1 MLAKKTN
8 LVRQTENKKLRLSVE
23 RGGKRISEIDK
34 LIEKVFE
41 QNAAGILSD
50 ERFSKLLQNYECE
63 QKRLQTEIEEWK
75 AALDDVGQK
84 VTDLRLLLH
93 TLREITEIK
102 ELTPTLVNTLIER
115 IEVHNNDKSSGHCYV
130 KVDVYFTAVG
140 MIDIPTEQEILAM
153 MEEMQKKSSVVSFYR
168 IIRKTVQPI
177 SELHRIG
184 IKPKHPY
191 VALAFVFTRFFIC
204 HIYGHDRPNGEAKI
218 REYYEIA
225 PGIVEAINQKS
236 NAQEIWNEVYKDLV
250 EPCVNMIHNN
260 KNESAYTLYKLY
272 SLKLNQKYKA

>member
-23 RGGKRISEIDK
+23 RGEKRIAEIDK

-63 QKRLQTEIEEWK
+63 QKRLQTKIEEWK

-84 VTDLRLLLH
+84 VTDLRLLLR
-93 TLREITEIK
+93 TLREITENK

-140 MIDIPTEQEILAM
+140 MVDIPTEQELLAILD
-153 MEEMQKKSSVVSFYR
+153 E
-168 IIRKTVQPI
+168 VQQNPQ
-177 SELHRIG
+177 E
-184 IKPKHPY
+184 
-191 VALAFVFTRFFIC
+191 FRF
-204 HIYGHDRPNGEAKI
+204 
-218 REYYEIA
+218 IA
-225 PGIVEAINQKS
+225 
-236 NAQEIWNEVYKDLV
+236 
-250 EPCVNMIHNN
+250 
-260 KNESAYTLYKLY
+260 
-272 SLKLNQKYKA
+272 

>member
-1 MLAKKTN
+1 MADFVKCYESAFLYMLAKKTN

-23 RGGKRISEIDK
+23 RGEKRIAEIDK

-41 QNAAGILSD
+41 QNATGILSD

-63 QKRLQTEIEEWK
+63 QKRLQTKIEEWK

-84 VTDLRLLLH
+84 VTDLRLLLC

-140 MIDIPTEQEILAM
+140 MVDIPTEQELLAILD
-153 MEEMQKKSSVVSFYR
+153 E
-168 IIRKTVQPI
+168 VQQNPQ
-177 SELHRIG
+177 E
-184 IKPKHPY
+184 
-191 VALAFVFTRFFIC
+191 FRF
-204 HIYGHDRPNGEAKI
+204 
-218 REYYEIA
+218 IA
-225 PGIVEAINQKS
+225 
-236 NAQEIWNEVYKDLV
+236 
-250 EPCVNMIHNN
+250 
-260 KNESAYTLYKLY
+260 
-272 SLKLNQKYKA
+272 

>member
-8 LVRQTENKKLRLSVE
+8 LIRQTENKKLRLSVE

-153 MEEMQKKSSVVSFYR
+153 MEEMQKNPQQF
-168 IIRKTVQPI
+168 
-177 SELHRIG
+177 
-184 IKPKHPY
+184 
-191 VALAFVFTRFFIC
+191 RF
-204 HIYGHDRPNGEAKI
+204 
-218 REYYEIA
+218 IA
-225 PGIVEAINQKS
+225 
-236 NAQEIWNEVYKDLV
+236 
-250 EPCVNMIHNN
+250 
-260 KNESAYTLYKLY
+260 
-272 SLKLNQKYKA
+272 